1 MNFRAR
7 LPLLTG
13 SLFMALGLAFAGDPP
28 PAAPAR
34 PVTDTYFTRKIVDP
48 YQYMEDLKD
57 PGVQAWIKAQ
67 TDYTQAVLARIPQRQ
82 KLLARIHELNTA
94 ATVRI
99 TEVQVLPGDVLFYEK
114 TLATEDVAK
123 LYLRRGMR
131 GEEKLLVD
139 PTKLN
144 VAGGPP
150 HVINYYSPSWDGRYV
165 VAGISEGG
173 SEQGVIHIFDT
184 TTAAES
190 SETIDRVPFGA
201 IAWKDSKSFFYLR
214 WQKMLPGMP
223 ATEKE
228 LKSINWL
235 HTIGTSA
242 ENDVPVFGYDRSP
255 LVHVEPIDFPVV
267 GTDPGSPVAVGI
279 LAHGVQNEAT
289 VYAAPITSLSASG
302 GIPWKKVADTEDE
315 ITDMAEH
322 GDELYL
328 LSHKDAPRSKILRT
342 SLSHPDVKGATTF
355 VPQSGAVIK
364 NVLGAQDALYL
375 RELDGGIGHLVR
387 VPYTG
392 GAPEEIKLPFEGD
405 FTFGGA
411 DTRVAGVV
419 ITLSSWVRAPRLV
432 RYDRATGKVADTGLQ
447 PLGKFDDPADIV
459 SEEVKAPGYDGTLI
473 PLSIIHRKGLPLNG
487 SNPTLLDGYGAY
499 GITRDPHFNPTLL
512 AWVENG
518 GVYAVAHV
526 RGGGEYGEIWYRAG
540 YKLTKPNTWRDFIAC
555 AEFLVARK
563 YTSPGKLAG
572 EGGSAGG
579 ILIGRS
585 ITERPDLFAAA
596 IDAVGVSDTLR
607 VELSENG
614 PVNIPEFGS
623 VKTQEGFED
632 LYAMS
637 SYAHVVDGTTYPAV
651 MLTTGINDP
660 RVAPWQAAKMTAR
673 LQAATSGGKPILI
686 RVDYEAGHGIGNTK
700 DQRERESAD
709 EWSFLLWQFGQ
720 PGFQPDR

>member
-1 MNFRAR
+1 
-7 LPLLTG
+7 
-13 SLFMALGLAFAGDPP
+13 
-28 PAAPAR
+28 
-34 PVTDTYFTRKIVDP
+34 
-48 YQYMEDLKD
+48 
-57 PGVQAWIKAQ
+57 
-67 TDYTQAVLARIPQRQ
+67 
-82 KLLARIHELNTA
+82 
-94 ATVRI
+94 
-99 TEVQVLPGDVLFYEK
+99 
-114 TLATEDVAK
+114 
-123 LYLRRGMR
+123 
-131 GEEKLLVD
+131 
-139 PTKLN
+139 
-144 VAGGPP
+144 
-150 HVINYYSPSWDGRYV
+150 
-165 VAGISEGG
+165 
-173 SEQGVIHIFDT
+173 
-184 TTAAES
+184 
-190 SETIDRVPFGA
+190 
-201 IAWKDSKSFFYLR
+201 
-214 WQKMLPGMP
+214 
-223 ATEKE
+223 
-228 LKSINWL
+228 
-235 HTIGTSA
+235 
-242 ENDVPVFGYDRSP
+242 
-255 LVHVEPIDFPVV
+255 VHVEPIDFPIV
-267 GTDPGSPVAVGI
+267 GTDPGSPLAVGL
-279 LAHGVQNEAT
+279 LAHGVQNEGT
-289 VYAAPITSLSASG
+289 FYTAPIASLSASG

-315 ITDMAEH
+315 VTDMAEH

-328 LSHKDAPRSKILRT
+328 LSHKDAPRSKIVRT

-355 VPQSGAVIK
+355 VPQGGAVIK
-364 NVLGAQDALYL
+364 NVFGAQDALYL
-375 RELDGGIGHLVR
+375 RELDAGIGHLVR

-405 FTFGGA
+405 FSFAGA

-419 ITLSSWVRAPRLV
+419 ITLSSWVRAPRIV
-432 RYDRATGKVADTGLQ
+432 RYDPATRNVADTGLQ

-512 AWVENG
+512 AWLENG
-518 GVYAVAHV
+518 GVFAVAHV
-526 RGGGEYGEIWYRAG
+526 RGGGEYGESWYRGG

-555 AEFLVARK
+555 AEYLVARK
-563 YTSPGKLAG
+563 YTSPAKLAG

-614 PVNIPEFGS
+614 PANIPEFGS

-637 SYAHVVDGTTYPAV
+637 SYAHVVDGTAYPAV

-660 RVAPWQAAKMTAR
+660 RVSPWQAGKMTAR
-673 LQAATSGGKPILI
+673 LQAATSGGRPILL

-720 PGFQPDR
+720 PGFQADQGQ